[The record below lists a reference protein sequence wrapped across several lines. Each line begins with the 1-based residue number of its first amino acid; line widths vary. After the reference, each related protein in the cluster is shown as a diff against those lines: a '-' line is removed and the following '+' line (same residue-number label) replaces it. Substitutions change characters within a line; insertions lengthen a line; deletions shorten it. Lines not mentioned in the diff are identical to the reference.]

1 MEANYGNDE
10 LKAALDFEKRY
21 RKRLDIGK
29 SVALGIDL
37 AANLLSTLARS
48 RGASV
53 TLNTN
58 NAAALDNKIAESE
71 QKLLQAQR
79 DYNGRIAALA
89 FRSMLND
96 CKGNTSAAGAP
107 VRGELQRKP
116 LSSSSLPLLGGRVK
130 PRRPQIIEIKPLTP
144 VKPLQGRL
152 FMKNTN
158 KKQTIL

>member
-79 DYNGRIAALA
+79 DY
-89 FRSMLND
+89 F
-96 CKGNTSAAGAP
+96 GAHTYER
-107 VRGELQRKP
+107 VDRNRGEAYHTEWTENSGKTV
-116 LSSSSLPLLGGRVK
+116 SG
-130 PRRPQIIEIKPLTP
+130 TY
-144 VKPLQGRL
+144 
-152 FMKNTN
+152 MA
-158 KKQTIL
+158 